1 MFVCSCGGHSGV
13 HDGPRLLPG
22 PGYPPKIPFRRFFPE
37 LKRNGFEDFSLTS
50 TWVFPM
56 IGYMQS
62 QDLNQALARAI
73 SDDDVQ
79 VTIHFM
85 HVCVCMYV
93 CMYQYLHF
101 RFCFNLNY

>member
-1 MFVCSCGGHSGV
+1 
-13 HDGPRLLPG
+13 
-22 PGYPPKIPFRRFFPE
+22 
-37 LKRNGFEDFSLTS
+37 
-50 TWVFPM
+50 M

-85 HVCVCMYV
+85 HVYVCMYV
-93 CMYQYLHF
+93 CIYVLSGCTVQYLHF
-101 RFCFNLNY
+101 RFCF